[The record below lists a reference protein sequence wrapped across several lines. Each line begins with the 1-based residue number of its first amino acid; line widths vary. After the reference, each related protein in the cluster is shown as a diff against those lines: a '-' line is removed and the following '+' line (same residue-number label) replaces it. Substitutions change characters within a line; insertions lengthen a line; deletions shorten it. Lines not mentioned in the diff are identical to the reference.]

1 MNDELIN
8 DLAQIIN
15 EEVRTFHSLLDV
27 LRSEQRAIVEDDI
40 ETIERCVEAQRE
52 VACVAHELESK
63 RVRVVERVAEQSDV
77 GDGNVSLGRLVQ
89 ALEGPKAEEL
99 AQMRQKLLQ
108 LNEKI
113 RSVSANN
120 AFLIRQSLRYTER
133 CLDIITGQ
141 SAAQRGVY
149 GQFGKVRRDSSARS
163 FLNKTV

>member
-1 MNDELIN
+1 MIN
-8 DLAQIIN
+8 DLAQVIN

-40 ETIERCVEAQRE
+40 EAIKRCVEAQRE
-52 VACVAHELESK
+52 VACVAHELENK
-63 RVRVVERVAEQSDV
+63 RVRVVELIAEQSDV

-141 SAAQRGVY
+141 SSAQRGVY

-163 FLNKTV
+163 FLNKTA

>member
-1 MNDELIN
+1 MNEELIN
-8 DLAQIIN
+8 DLAHVIN

-40 ETIERCVEAQRE
+40 EEIERCVEAQRE
-52 VACVAHELESK
+52 VAVVAHELEGK
-63 RVRVVERVAEQSDV
+63 RMRVVERIAEQFNM

-89 ALEGPKAEEL
+89 ALEGPRAAEL
-99 AQMRQKLLQ
+99 AQMREKLLE
-108 LNEKI
+108 LNGKI
-113 RSVSANN
+113 RAVSANN

-163 FLNKTV
+163 FLNQTA

>member
-1 MNDELIN
+1 MNEELIN
-8 DLAQIIN
+8 DLAHVIN

-27 LRSEQRAIVEDDI
+27 LHSEQRAIVEDDI
-40 ETIERCVEAQRE
+40 EEIERCVEAQRE
-52 VACVAHELESK
+52 VAVVAHELEGK
-63 RVRVVERVAEQSDV
+63 RVRVVERIAEQSDM

-89 ALEGPKAEEL
+89 ALEGPRAAEL
-99 AQMRQKLLQ
+99 AQMREKLLE
-108 LNEKI
+108 LNGKI
-113 RSVSANN
+113 RAVSANN

-163 FLNKTV
+163 FLNQTA

>member
-1 MNDELIN
+1 MNEELIN
-8 DLAQIIN
+8 DLAHVIN

-40 ETIERCVEAQRE
+40 EEIERCVEAQRE
-52 VACVAHELESK
+52 VAVVANELEGK
-63 RVRVVERVAEQSDV
+63 RMRVVERIAEQSDM

-89 ALEGPKAEEL
+89 ALEGPRAAEL
-99 AQMRQKLLQ
+99 AQMREKLLE
-108 LNEKI
+108 LNGKI
-113 RSVSANN
+113 RAVSANN

-163 FLNKTV
+163 FLNQTA

>member
-8 DLAQIIN
+8 DLAHVIN

-40 ETIERCVEAQRE
+40 EEIERCVEAQRE
-52 VACVAHELESK
+52 VAVVAHELESK
-63 RVRVVERVAEQSDV
+63 RVHVVERIAEQSDI
-77 GDGNVSLGRLVQ
+77 GDGNMSLGRLVK
-89 ALEGPKAEEL
+89 ALEGPKVEEL

-141 SAAQRGVY
+141 SGAQRGVY

-163 FLNKTV
+163 FLNKTA

>member
-1 MNDELIN
+1 MNEELIN
-8 DLAQIIN
+8 DLAHVIN

-40 ETIERCVEAQRE
+40 EEIERCVEAQRE
-52 VACVAHELESK
+52 VAVVAHELEGK
-63 RVRVVERVAEQSDV
+63 RMRVVERIAEQSDM

-89 ALEGPKAEEL
+89 ALEGPRAAEL
-99 AQMRQKLLQ
+99 AQMREKLLE
-108 LNEKI
+108 LNGKI
-113 RSVSANN
+113 RAVSANN

-163 FLNKTV
+163 FLNQTA

>member
-1 MNDELIN
+1 MNEELIS
-8 DLAQIIN
+8 DLAHVIN

-40 ETIERCVEAQRE
+40 EAIERCVIAQRE
-52 VACVAHELESK
+52 VAVTAHELEGK
-63 RVRVVERVAEQSDV
+63 RVRVVERIAEQSNM
-77 GDGNVSLGRLVQ
+77 GTGNVSLGRLVE
-89 ALEGPKAEEL
+89 ALEGPRAEEL
-99 AQMRQKLLQ
+99 AQMREKLLE
-108 LNEKI
+108 LNGKI

-163 FLNKTV
+163 FLNQTA

>member
-1 MNDELIN
+1 MNEELIN
-8 DLAQIIN
+8 DLAHVIN

-40 ETIERCVEAQRE
+40 EEIERCVEAQRE
-52 VACVAHELESK
+52 VAVIAHELEGK
-63 RVRVVERVAEQSDV
+63 RMRVVERIAEQSDM

-89 ALEGPKAEEL
+89 ALEGPRAAEL
-99 AQMRQKLLQ
+99 AQMREKLLE
-108 LNEKI
+108 LNGKI
-113 RSVSANN
+113 RAVSANN

-163 FLNKTV
+163 FLNHTA

>member
-1 MNDELIN
+1 MNEELIN
-8 DLAQIIN
+8 DLAHVIN

-40 ETIERCVEAQRE
+40 EEIERCVEAQRE
-52 VACVAHELESK
+52 VAVVAHELEGK
-63 RVRVVERVAEQSDV
+63 RMRVVERIAEQSDM

-89 ALEGPKAEEL
+89 ALEGPRAAEL
-99 AQMRQKLLQ
+99 AQMREKLLE
-108 LNEKI
+108 LNGKI
-113 RSVSANN
+113 RAVSANN

-163 FLNKTV
+163 FLNQTV

>member
-1 MNDELIN
+1 MNEELIN
-8 DLAQIIN
+8 DLAHVIN

-27 LRSEQRAIVEDDI
+27 LHSEQRAIVEDDI
-40 ETIERCVEAQRE
+40 EEIERCVEAQRE
-52 VACVAHELESK
+52 VAVVAHELEGK
-63 RVRVVERVAEQSDV
+63 RMRVVERISEQSDM

-89 ALEGPKAEEL
+89 ALEGPRAAEL
-99 AQMRQKLLQ
+99 AQMREKLLE
-108 LNEKI
+108 LNGKI
-113 RSVSANN
+113 RAVSANN

-163 FLNKTV
+163 FLNQTA